1 MDADTSILDKIPDQ
15 KPVRI
20 FLPIKQSRKRYRT
33 QAVYKQGSSPAFEL
47 YFRPGTLPLDNLD
60 QQQPCLINV
69 DFGGPNISMEATIS
83 AATHQVLTMTAQK
96 LVSHEQ
102 MREFFRVDATTK
114 VMSKS
119 FQPEFFSEKG
129 RPWSLKGTTID
140 ISGSGLLAFFNEQPP
155 ADRQVRL
162 EISLPTE
169 TPDIVK
175 VLARPVRSQQ
185 IDKEQWEVAYH
196 FEDISIED
204 RDKIIGWCL
213 EIQRHLLRLKA
224 DTDDLIKS

>member
-1 MDADTSILDKIPDQ
+1 MGADTSILGKIPDQ

-20 FLPIKQSRKRYRT
+20 FLPIKHSRKRYRT
-33 QAVYKQGSSPAFEL
+33 QAVFKKGSSTEFKL

-60 QQQPCLINV
+60 QQEPCLINV

-83 AATHQVLTMTAQK
+83 SATHAVLAMTAQK
-96 LVSHEQ
+96 LVSHAQ
-102 MREFFRVDATTK
+102 MREFFRVDATTD

-119 FQPEFFSEKG
+119 FHPEFFSEEG
-129 RPWSLKGTTID
+129 RPWLLKGTTFD

-162 EISLPTE
+162 EISLPSQ

-175 VLARPVRSQQ
+175 ALARPVRSQQ
-185 IDKEQWEVAYH
+185 IDNDQWEVAYH
-196 FEDISIED
+196 FEDISTED

-213 EIQRHLLRLKA
+213 EIQRQLLRLKVDSA
-224 DTDDLIKS
+224 